1 MQKNTHQNL
10 ISRAAVPLLGVVL
23 LGTLP
28 VISAT
33 RVDADAQP
41 VDEFAKITVDSPTS
55 TPPAGQAPQKPEE
68 KTALWRPLLLGAQ
81 STIIG
86 QHLFPLRSPYSSNLS
101 LRTDGDTQT
110 TKTFGAYFGMALARN
125 LQAYLDFEMFKGA
138 GISNATGLGGLT
150 DGDVV
155 REGANDLGKGPYV
168 ARKYLRYMLPLH
180 DDTRDVSRT
189 QDQLPGKEAL
199 SRLEV
204 KAGTMAV
211 VDDFDRNRYAN
222 SPRTQ
227 FQNWSLMNNAAWDF
241 NADTR
246 GFTNG
251 VMVGY
256 IRPDWALR
264 FGVYQMPSK
273 ANGQDL
279 DAPLGKA
286 RGENLEL
293 TLQPGS
299 HETAVRLLAYRNI
312 ARMGV
317 YRDAIARGIAQGL
330 PPDIVADDKDGRRKY
345 GFGIN
350 LEQPLADDGESG
362 LFARLGWNDGK
373 TETFAFTE
381 VDRTVTLGAQVAGNR
396 WGRAADRLGVA
407 FVVNGLSADHRDY
420 LAAGGQGFVIGDGA
434 LNYGTERILEGYY
447 RMQLGKYA
455 HLGPDVQYIQNPGY
469 NRDRDPAVVVS
480 LRLHL
485 EY

>member
-1 MQKNTHQNL
+1 M
-10 ISRAAVPLLGVVL
+10 SRVSVLALVAVLMGA
-23 LGTLP
+23 LP
-28 VISAT
+28 VTRAT
-33 RVDADAQP
+33 RAHANEPP
-41 VDEFAKITVDSPTS
+41 VHEFAIVMVDPPSPALPADQS
-55 TPPAGQAPQKPEE
+55 PQKLQEETPP
-68 KTALWRPLLLGAQ
+68 WRPQLLGAQ

-86 QHLFPLRSPYSSNLS
+86 QHLYPLHSPYSSNLS

-155 REGANDLGKGPYV
+155 RQGANDLGKGPYV
-168 ARKYLRYMLPLH
+168 ARRYLRYVLPLG
-180 DDTRDVSRT
+180 DDRREVGRA
-189 QDQLPGKEAL
+189 QDQVPGTEAL
-199 SRLEV
+199 SRLEF
-204 KAGTMAV
+204 KIGTMAV
-211 VDDFDRNRYAN
+211 VDDLDRNRYAN
-222 SPRTQ
+222 SPRTE

-251 VMVGY
+251 IMVGY
-256 IRPDWALR
+256 IRPHWALR
-264 FGVYQMPSK
+264 FGVYQMPSE

-279 DAPLGKA
+279 DAPLSRA

-299 HETAVRLLAYRNI
+299 PETVVRLLTYRNI
-312 ARMGV
+312 ARMGI
-317 YRDAIARGIAQGL
+317 YRDAIARGIAQGA
-330 PPDIVADDKDGRRKY
+330 PPDIVAEDKDGRKKY

-350 LEQPLADDGESG
+350 IEQPLADDGETG

-381 VDRTVTLGAQVAGNR
+381 VDRTVTLGAQVAGKR
-396 WGRAADRLGVA
+396 WQRAEDRLGVA
-407 FVVNGLSADHRDY
+407 YVVNGLSADHRDY

-434 LNYGTERILEGYY
+434 LTYGTERILEAYY

-455 HLGPDVQYIQNPGY
+455 QLSPDIQYIQNPGY
-469 NRDRDPAVVVS
+469 NRDRGPAGVAG
-480 LRLHL
+480 LRLHF